1 MTLPQMPAG
10 LTPRGGTPEFTEK
23 TLPGALKS
31 DHSLPA
37 GRWGRL
43 HVLEGRV
50 IFIDDSS
57 GERYQLVGP
66 CEFDIP
72 PQAVHHLEL
81 DGPLTCRVDF
91 FGDEIPARP
100 DSEAL

>member
-1 MTLPQMPAG
+1 MTRSQMPEG
-10 LTPRGGTPEFTEK
+10 LTPRGGTPEFTEA

-31 DHSLPA
+31 DHSLAA

-50 IFIDDSS
+50 IFVDDSS
-57 GERYQLVGP
+57 GERFQLVGP

-72 PQAVHHLEL
+72 PEAVHHLEL
-81 DGPLTCRVDF
+81 DGPLSCRVDF
-91 FGDEIPARP
+91 FGEEKPP
-100 DSEAL
+100 KPNNEAT